1 MKTVRQ
7 TPSNMH
13 PRIPFL
19 LAVATI
25 VLTVAVISP
34 GPVLAEGALAIGL
47 PADVAKD
54 GVAFGYAV
62 SFASQ
67 EKAQAT
73 AMHHCRTTKESS
85 DAARALCRVVE
96 TFRGGC
102 VAISMDPQAGTPG
115 VGWALAAT
123 KPEAEQRAL
132 QACIATAGEARR
144 GACQISISVCD
155 KDK

>member
-1 MKTVRQ
+1 MKNASKQLSNLRQ
-7 TPSNMH
+7 
-13 PRIPFL
+13 RVPFL
-19 LAVATI
+19 LAG
-25 VLTVAVISP
+25 VAVVLSLVFVSS
-34 GPVLAEGALAIGL
+34 GPVSAEGALAIGL

-73 AMHHCRTTKESS
+73 AMGHCRTTRDST
-85 DAARALCRVVE
+85 DTARALCKVVE
-96 TFRGGC
+96 TFRGQC
-102 VAISMDPQAGTPG
+102 LAISMDPQAGTPG
-115 VGWALAAT
+115 VGWAVAAT

-132 QACIATAGEARR
+132 SACVATAGEGRR

-155 KDK
+155 K

>member
-1 MKTVRQ
+1 MKNTRMQLSNPRQ
-7 TPSNMH
+7 
-13 PRIPFL
+13 RAPFL
-19 LAVATI
+19 LAG
-25 VLTVAVISP
+25 VAVVLSLVFVSS
-34 GPVLAEGALAIGL
+34 GPVSAEGALAIGL

-73 AMHHCRTTKESS
+73 AMGHCHTTRDST
-85 DAARALCRVVE
+85 DAARALCKVVE
-96 TFRGGC
+96 TFRGQC
-102 VAISMDPQAGTPG
+102 LAISMDPQAGTPG
-115 VGWALAAT
+115 VGWAVAAT

-132 QACIATAGEARR
+132 SACVATAGEGRR

-155 KDK
+155 K

>member
-1 MKTVRQ
+1 MKNTRKQPSYLRQ
-7 TPSNMH
+7 
-13 PRIPFL
+13 RILSL
-19 LAVATI
+19 LASVAI
-25 VLTVAVISP
+25 VLSLALIPSV
-34 GPVLAEGALAIGL
+34 PVSAEGALAIGL

-62 SFASQ
+62 NFGSQ

-73 AMHHCRTTKESS
+73 AMHHCRTTKDST
-85 DAARALCRVVE
+85 DAARALCKVVE
-96 TFRGGC
+96 TFRGQC
-102 VAISMDPQAGTPG
+102 VSIAMDPQDGTPG
-115 VGWALAAT
+115 VGWAVAAT

-132 QACIATAGEARR
+132 QACVATAGEARR